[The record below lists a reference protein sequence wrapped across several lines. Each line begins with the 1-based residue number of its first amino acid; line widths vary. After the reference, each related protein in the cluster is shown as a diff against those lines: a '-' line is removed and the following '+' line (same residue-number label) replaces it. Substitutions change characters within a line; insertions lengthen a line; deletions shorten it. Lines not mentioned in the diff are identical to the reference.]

1 MKSLWILILK
11 CVPNVH
17 LKLRFAMSRIKLPTC
32 PTCVYYDPRKRV
44 RWQYKQVRR
53 QLGYQWVGIWKLG
66 PETLPVTWNSISKQN
81 WLHKFGF
88 ESHLFHM
95 NSRRKSTSFL
105 ICLHLC
111 LSFSLFFIVWALST
125 LSSFL
130 GFFTLVS
137 SKL

>member
-1 MKSLWILILK
+1 MCTERTFKTTF
-11 CVPNVH
+11 CNVPQ
-17 LKLRFAMSRIKLPTC
+17 KLS
-32 PTCVYYDPRKRV
+32 TCVYYDPRKRV

-81 WLHKFGF
+81 WLDKFGF
-88 ESHLFHM
+88 KSHLFHM